1 MWKLVFI
8 LGCCLTENSVAHS
21 PPHPLHK
28 NQEAILHAPKTIAS
42 LQRGA
47 KYFMHF
53 CSGCHSLKLMR
64 YDKMAED
71 LQIID
76 KKKPQWGQQQ
86 LKTNLIL
93 TGVSAHQPIES
104 ALTQQQALR
113 WFGVIPPDL
122 SLITR
127 ARSINWVY
135 NYLLGFYEDNKRPF
149 GVNNSLVNRT
159 AMPDPLT
166 MLRHQRLG
174 YTQRASVFLSEV
186 DPLAQ
191 VKADNRN
198 TATWVLE
205 EVATDLIHFLD
216 YVGEPTRA
224 IRRSCGKKVC
234 IFLLI
239 FVGLAYLLKKQIW
252 HSVSPSSRSD

>member
-1 MWKLVFI
+1 MWKRIFI
-8 LGCCLTENSVAHS
+8 LGWCIIEHTVAYS
-21 PPHPLHK
+21 ASQSLHA
-28 NQEAILHAPKTIAS
+28 NQPATLHAPATVAS

-47 KYFMHF
+47 KYFMYF

-71 LQIID
+71 LQIIN
-76 KKKPQWGQQQ
+76 KKNPQWGQQQ
-86 LKTNLIL
+86 LKKNLIL
-93 TGVSAHQPIES
+93 TGVSAHQRIES
-104 ALTQQQALR
+104 ALTKQQALH

-127 ARSINWVY
+127 ARSVNWVY

-149 GVNNSLVNRT
+149 GVNNYLVNRT

-166 MLRHQRLG
+166 MLRHHSLDHQSG
-174 YTQRASVFLSEV
+174 SAFLSEV
-186 DPLAQ
+186 DKLTQ
-191 VKADNRN
+191 VKTDDVD
-198 TATWVLE
+198 TSTWVLE
-205 EVATDLIHFLD
+205 DVVTDLIHFLD

-224 IRRSCGKKVC
+224 IRRSSGKTVC
-234 IFLLI
+234 VCLLI

-252 HSVSPSSRSD
+252 HSVYPSSRSD